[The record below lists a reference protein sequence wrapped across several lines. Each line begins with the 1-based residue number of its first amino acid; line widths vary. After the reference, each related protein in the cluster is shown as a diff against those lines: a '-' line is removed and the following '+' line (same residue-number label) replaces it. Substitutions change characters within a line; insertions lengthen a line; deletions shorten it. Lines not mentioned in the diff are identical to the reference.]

1 MTEASDKKHKNQYH
15 LKFENSTAKSLKC
28 VACDAEFELFGLP
41 AMKNLETF
49 ECGIC
54 NLEEER
60 HVQFVVQIKGQFDT
74 MPIVINYFNKN
85 TFLLDLC

>member
-1 MTEASDKKHKNQYH
+1 
-15 LKFENSTAKSLKC
+15 
-28 VACDAEFELFGLP
+28 
-41 AMKNLETF
+41 MKNLETF